1 MIWGTVDNTTGRGDN
16 IGAVIRTQI
25 SLTLEQMRR
34 LRAEARR
41 RRVPIAV
48 VVRDAVDQMVP
59 ADPDDHGARVARALT
74 AVGRFDSGTGDVA
87 ARHDDIAGEA
97 PW

>member
-1 MIWGTVDNTTGRGDN
+1 M
-16 IGAVIRTQI
+16 IRTQI
-25 SLTLEQMRR
+25 SLTPEQMRR

-59 ADPDDHGARVARALT
+59 ADPDEHGGRLARALT

-87 ARHDDIAGEA
+87 AGHDDIAGEA